1 MITTEKKQ
9 SNCKNVES
17 DVLTDFFNL
26 QRRAMVQNVSNLT
39 KKVALEVPYNAW
51 CSVKRN
57 N

>member
-26 QRRAMVQNVSNLT
+26 QRRAMIQNVSNLT

-51 CSVKRN
+51 CCVKRN